1 MYQNALK
8 KKKRI
13 RRRKEE
19 RKKERKGLSS
29 VYVADFRH
37 GEKEEEGSLA
47 VQSLHT

>member
-8 KKKRI
+8 KKKEQEEG
-13 RRRKEE
+13 RKN
-19 RKKERKGLSS
+19 ERKGFSS
-29 VYVADFRH
+29 IYVADFKH

>member
-8 KKKRI
+8 KKKNKK
-13 RRRKEE
+13 KEE
-19 RKKERKGLSS
+19 RKKKRKGFSS
-29 VYVADFRH
+29 VYVADFKH